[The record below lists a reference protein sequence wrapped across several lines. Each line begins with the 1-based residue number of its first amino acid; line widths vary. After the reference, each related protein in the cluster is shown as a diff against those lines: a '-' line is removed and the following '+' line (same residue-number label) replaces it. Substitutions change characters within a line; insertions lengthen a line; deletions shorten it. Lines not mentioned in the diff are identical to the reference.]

1 MMDKSNDE
9 FKFQLYAPEYREQT
23 IALLGLLWK
32 KVKPERHSAF
42 FKWKYEDNPYSES
55 PLIMICIAEEKVVG
69 ALGHMIQRLMI
80 NGTPHNICVPVD
92 GIVHPDYRMYGIY
105 SKMLR
110 EGLRNILS
118 LNDIYDLKFFF
129 NASSNAASAPGLVKY
144 GWKSLSP
151 RTYYN
156 KFSLI
161 NLLFRLKRRYVSQD
175 FSLAFSRRS
184 PQYRL
189 EITSEVRIKDMEI
202 ILSNRVDKIYV
213 IHDLEFFNWKYCLN
227 KENYKYVYLYSG
239 SIPAAYMVLNCGS
252 SKQSSI
258 EEYGFNE
265 YQSLQILVTKTMQS
279 MRLGILRLFVANIP
293 KEEIS
298 TLHKSGFMRE
308 SKVLLRLLKK
318 KVRTPVYIK
327 TVNGNGSGQ
336 DYYLN
341 GINCLDGKNWR
352 LFHADI
358 L

>member
-1 MMDKSNDE
+1 MMDKSNVE
-9 FKFQLYAPEYREQT
+9 FKFQLYAPEYRKQT

-32 KVKPERHSAF
+32 KVKPESHDAF

-80 NGTPHNICVPVD
+80 NGTPHNICIPVD

-110 EGLRNILS
+110 EGVKDILA
-118 LNDIYDLKFFF
+118 LNEIYDLKFFF

-151 RTYYN
+151 RTYYD
-156 KFSLI
+156 KFSFI
-161 NLLFRLKRRYVSQD
+161 NMLFRPKRKYLSQD
-175 FSLAFSRRS
+175 VSLDFSHRNL
-184 PQYRL
+184 QYRL

-202 ILSNRVDKIYV
+202 ILSNRVDKIFV
-213 IHDLEFFNWKYCLN
+213 IHDLEFFNWKYSLN
-227 KENYKYVYLYSG
+227 KENYRFVYLYSG
-239 SIPAAYMVLNCGS
+239 LNPAAYMVLNCGS

-258 EEYGFNE
+258 EEYGFTD
-265 YQSLQILVTKTMQS
+265 YKSLQLLITKTMQS
-279 MRLGILRLFVANIP
+279 LRLGILRLFVATIP

-298 TLHKSGFMRE
+298 TLHKSGFIRE
-308 SKVLLRLLKK
+308 SRVLLRLLKQ

-327 TVNGNGSGQ
+327 TIDGKGSDQ
-336 DYYLN
+336 DYSLN
-341 GINCLDGKNWR
+341 GINCLDGNNWR
-352 LFHADI
+352 LFHSDI